1 LRTLSRSSGS
11 AIASGVSP
19 ARLRS
24 GATSTPALLRR
35 AIASLLRP
43 PPAIGIE
50 AKSCSEFRA
59 EEVPMLILER
69 PGRQLPPRLRQTK
82 IWRSVASLWT
92 RAKRLRRCRGEV
104 IRHGHIA
111 VQVRSFDVRGALG
124 RDCGINPANGKAS
137 DVASFQTFS
146 RARQAR
152 ACPASRR
159 RRAADCDR

>member
-1 LRTLSRSSGS
+1 RQSSFRAIAAASKSAIWLRTVSRSSGS

-19 ARLRS
+19 TRLRR

-59 EEVPMLILER
+59 EELPILILER

-82 IWRSVASLWT
+82 VWRSVASPRT
-92 RAKRLRRCRGEV
+92 RAKRLRSCRGEV
-104 IRHGHIA
+104 IRHGHLL
-111 VQVRSFDVRGALG
+111 VRSAASTGAALLDAIAASTDQWKGIRCRFISDVRQG
-124 RDCGINPANGKAS
+124 
-137 DVASFQTFS
+137 
-146 RARQAR
+146 
-152 ACPASRR
+152 
-159 RRAADCDR
+159 